1 MKKRLSRKPA
11 EKQAP
16 RRRHWGLALWLSLLG
31 VAMLGVTY
39 ASVPLYKMFCQL
51 VGIPVPGIAS
61 QTFDGPQVA
70 DGRVVEV
77 RFMAASDPQMAVQL
91 NRLTPSV
98 KVKVGEPTLVAYEA
112 TNPTDKAIT
121 GIAIHT
127 VTMYGDV
134 ESPDAAQYINLLKC
148 FCFDEFTYPA
158 NQTVQLPVSF
168 TVKSDLPEGANTI
181 VFTYTLY
188 DVSPK

>member
-1 MKKRLSRKPA
+1 MSKRKHIRKK
-11 EKQAP
+11 QNI
-16 RRRHWGLALWLSLLG
+16 RRHWRLTLWLSVLG
-31 VAMLGVTY
+31 MAMLGVTY
-39 ASVPLYKMFCQL
+39 ASVPLYRMFCQL

-61 QTFDGPQVA
+61 QTFDGPQMV
-70 DGRVVEV
+70 DGRVIEV
-77 RFMAASDPQMAVQL
+77 RFMSASDPQMPVQL
-91 NRLTPSV
+91 LRLTPGV

-112 TNPTDKAIT
+112 TNPTDKDIT

-134 ESPDAAQYINLLKC
+134 ESPDAGQYINLLKC

-168 TVKSDLPEGANTI
+168 TIKSDLPQGVNTL
-181 VFTYTLY
+181 VFSYTLY
-188 DVSPK
+188 DVNQAGK

>member
-1 MKKRLSRKPA
+1 MAKTKKQSRKIKA
-11 EKQAP
+11 
-16 RRRHWGLALWLSLLG
+16 RNHWRLTLWLCALG
-31 VAMLGVTY
+31 LPMLAVTY

-61 QTFDGPQVA
+61 QSFDGPQVE

-112 TNPTDKAIT
+112 TNPTDKDIT

-158 NQTVQLPVSF
+158 NKTVQLPVSF
-168 TVKSDLPEGANTI
+168 TIKSDLPQGANTI

-188 DVSPK
+188 DVNQN